1 MGKFIRFFLLCF
13 SILIFCG
20 VSVQAITKEVIEEVR
35 RSVVL
40 LSLNTLKNPPV
51 DARNALCSGTVIN
64 EQGHILTN
72 FHCVY
77 NQKTLNMYYWD
88 ENDWREYQVKIIGK
102 DPLADLA
109 LLEVIGLERKVPY
122 LKFAEDKG
130 IYPGAEVFAF
140 GHPMGMAW
148 SLSKGIISSRE
159 RYARHPYINS
169 IQIDAAINKGNS
181 GGPVFN
187 EKGEIVG
194 IATLMVS
201 RTNQNAGVGLAVRAD
216 VAEKSL
222 AVMLES
228 GKVDRPALGVMIIPL
243 FGKANQIDKIFK
255 DNPSINTSIPNTYG
269 LMISDKNKP
278 TDPLPKGLKKWDTIV
293 GVNNVP
299 TNNDVEFANELRKY
313 KIGDLI
319 SINILRDK
327 RFITVNDIPL
337 KIFPVPIDKMYGGR
351 AQLNP
356 LAPPMNQDKK

>member
-1 MGKFIRFFLLCF
+1 MEKLRRVFLLCF
-13 SILIFCG
+13 SILIFFSA
-20 VSVQAITKEVIEEVR
+20 SVQAITKEVVEEVR
-35 RSVVL
+35 KSVVL

-77 NQKTLNMYYWD
+77 EQKTMNMYYWD
-88 ENDWREYQVKIIGK
+88 EDDWHEYSVEIIGV

-109 LLEVIGLERKVPY
+109 VLKVIGLTRKVPY
-122 LKFAEDKG
+122 LKFADDEG
-130 IYPGAEVFAF
+130 IYPGAEVFAL

-148 SLSKGIISSRE
+148 SLSKGIISSTE
-159 RYARHPYINS
+159 RYARHPYIKS

-181 GGPVFN
+181 GGPVLN

-194 IATLMVS
+194 IASLLVS
-201 RTNQNAGVGLAVRAD
+201 RTNQNAGVGIAIRAD
-216 VAEKSL
+216 IAKKSL
-222 AVMLES
+222 AKMLAT

-243 FGKANQIDKIFK
+243 FGKDNQRKKILK

-278 TDPLPKGLKKWDTIV
+278 INPLPKGLKAWDTII
-293 GVNNVP
+293 GVNNIAI
-299 TNNDVEFANELRKY
+299 NNDVEFADELGKY
-313 KIGDLI
+313 KIGDTV

-327 RFITVNDIPL
+327 RFIQVDNVTL
-337 KIFPVPIDKMYGGR
+337 KVFPVPIKVLYGPR
-351 AQLNP
+351 APKIPIPNKEK
-356 LAPPMNQDKK
+356 N